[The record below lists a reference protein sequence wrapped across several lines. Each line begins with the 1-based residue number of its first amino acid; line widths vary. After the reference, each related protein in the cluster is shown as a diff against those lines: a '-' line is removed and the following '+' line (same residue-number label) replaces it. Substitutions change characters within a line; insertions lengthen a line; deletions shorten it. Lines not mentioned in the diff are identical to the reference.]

1 MSAVLFVAAAF
12 FLGLFLGAL
21 VSAARDYVVEQA
33 DHDAHRDELVR
44 QWREGQTYG
53 ERKGY
58 ADGWTSGRLALVEE
72 QQARR
77 MHPTGS
83 PLSELKAID
92 AEADDQMRG
101 LD

>member
-1 MSAVLFVAAAF
+1 MTAVLVVVGAFVAGFAGGHQVAMRDARRTQ
-12 FLGLFLGAL
+12 GDS
-21 VSAARDYVVEQA
+21 SARHWRDGHTYGK
-33 DHDAHRDELVR
+33 
-44 QWREGQTYG
+44 REGYDN
-53 ERKGY
+53 GY
-58 ADGWTSGRLALVEE
+58 AEGWTSGRISLVEE

-92 AEADDQMRG
+92 AEADDRMRG

>member
-1 MSAVLFVAAAF
+1 MSAVLLAASSFAV
-12 FLGLFLGAL
+12 GLFVGAL
-21 VSAARDYVVEQA
+21 ASAARDYVAE
-33 DHDAHRDELVR
+33 DNDTHRDELVR

-58 ADGWTSGRLALVEE
+58 AEGWTSGRISLVEE

>member
-1 MSAVLFVAAAF
+1 MSAVLLAASSFAV
-12 FLGLFLGAL
+12 GLFVGAL
-21 VSAARDYVVEQA
+21 ASAARDYVAEDTETPA
-33 DHDAHRDELVR
+33 DPDEFARHWRD
-44 QWREGQTYG
+44 GAAYG

-58 ADGWTSGRLALVEE
+58 AEGWTSGRISLVEE